1 MTNVRWILDK
11 IVSITA
17 IGLSLWH
24 LSIVAGFGSYSTMD
38 IRSIHLTVMLFLV
51 FLAVKTPIQTDGA
64 DDAPI
69 KSSGNLINLGLPIV
83 LALLSLGA
91 GVYTYLR
98 WKPIAFS
105 IHSFGLNPPSSDGNA
120 SAQMKEE

>member
-1 MTNVRWILDK
+1 MMRIQWVLSR

-51 FLAVKTPIQTDGA
+51 FLAVK
-64 DDAPI
+64 
-69 KSSGNLINLGLPIV
+69 KPIV
-83 LALLSLGA
+83 TDEPATEAVVTTNWLSLA
-91 GVYTYLR
+91 VRLTLAFAHRRCRPLYL
-98 WKPIAFS
+98 
-105 IHSFGLNPPSSDGNA
+105 
-120 SAQMKEE
+120 